1 MRDPRSA
8 LRKAACKNFVQ
19 CKIRDGTSRASDL
32 PAAHVRGNVA
42 RVEGGT
48 GKGADSVGRFALKVR
63 LRIDHGRVIEI
74 GPEDQLR
81 CRQQPGRERR
91 LTPSHQLA
99 VAPRGPPRVAAT
111 GTL

>member
-8 LRKAACKNFVQ
+8 PRKAACKNFVQ

-42 RVEGGT
+42 GVEGGT

-63 LRIDHGRVIEI
+63 LRIGHGRVIEI

-81 CRQQPGRERR
+81 GRQQLGRNPPLSPSTPLA
-91 LTPSHQLA
+91 LTP
-99 VAPRGPPRVAAT
+99 
-111 GTL
+111 